1 MADEWYPE
9 EPEDEWEPTSPW
21 RYPEPE
27 RVRLPSHQTVKP
39 HAGSSIIPRSSALVP
54 YKDPTKLNVKLPTTG
69 PLGEHR
75 RRIARSWGGIPQGG
89 AGIGHYLRLAGAKSH
104 IGRIGQGIVKLWEH
118 LSPHHKKAL
127 MEFMGQPVS
136 ERSPLDAIQDTD
148 IYRKIMEL
156 VTPESE
162 KPVEGGKLLTHYPK
176 YQPRLEKFI
185 QNIPQDSWSD
195 PTQLRGLFEN
205 AMKKGLISRD
215 EFYYEGGSGKNTWG
229 SLPIEQ
235 RSLGNF
241 LDTLIEVK
249 KGGPHYNPDYDDLI
263 EISPD
268 GTTVPLRDLPRYV
281 TSPAKQERFLKQ
293 ITKQDLL
300 DVVRQNP
307 LGITELELSKAQAEA
322 ENDHSL
328 SLLYPPGGHN
338 PWTLPGGHDYS
349 ELMLNLSD
357 IKDDKTR
364 NRVSDLLHTS
374 GRAPL
379 INNMGWARLHK
390 RPIYTTSTTAR
401 NEVPE
406 YYWRQDVERRKLS
419 THTDEFQTDIR
430 FEKGFPLKDKVMEI
444 LMQRVFRQAAEDG
457 TDYISWTPGEEQAE
471 RSKQKH
477 YINNVRARRLE
488 PDTPGIEGG
497 YGDPEEPTI
506 PPTDWPMYRVQGH
519 YNEEMEFPPVDYKDS
534 ELDRA
539 FGKEF
544 ANKIRTEATLQSD
557 IIKAPHDESDPLTA
571 DGLRT
576 DKSLGMA
583 TVYTP
588 GGLKKMELYNK
599 KLVNIANKL
608 AKKFNTKVEWN
619 HSVLVPG
626 TNHHFKVPSI
636 KVTPELRKFY
646 STAPIKLAQG
656 GLVDKPLYED
666 SGMRYG

>member
-21 RYPEPE
+21 RYPESE

-241 LDTLIEVK
+241 LDNLSK
-249 KGGPHYNPDYDDLI
+249 LSKGEHTSL
-263 EISPD
+263 
-268 GTTVPLRDLPRYV
+268 V

-328 SLLYPPGGHN
+328 SLLYPPGGRN